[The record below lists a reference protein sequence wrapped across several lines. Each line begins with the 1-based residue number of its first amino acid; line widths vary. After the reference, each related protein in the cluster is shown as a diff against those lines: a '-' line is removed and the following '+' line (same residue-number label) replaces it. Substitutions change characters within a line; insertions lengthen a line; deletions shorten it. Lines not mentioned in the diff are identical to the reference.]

1 MKMVLMCVWVGV
13 SCCSRQRAYAMLQ
26 SYCGW
31 YSNVESMPTNAAAP
45 RDALCCTMLWQVN
58 SLFFGVQHDE
68 MSDFLA
74 SILNVVCSAGTS
86 SAAPASRVFTSLFLW
101 ESRNNRMLD
110 LRHLLLQRDSDGQ
123 TILHLAAIVGKKD
136 PLLLLTLLD
145 CNMPWVIVTWVV
157 WWTTKHVRTTTTDY

>member
-1 MKMVLMCVWVGV
+1 
-13 SCCSRQRAYAMLQ
+13 
-26 SYCGW
+26 
-31 YSNVESMPTNAAAP
+31 
-45 RDALCCTMLWQVN
+45 MLWQVN

-123 TILHLAAIVGKKD
+123 TILHLAAMVGKKD